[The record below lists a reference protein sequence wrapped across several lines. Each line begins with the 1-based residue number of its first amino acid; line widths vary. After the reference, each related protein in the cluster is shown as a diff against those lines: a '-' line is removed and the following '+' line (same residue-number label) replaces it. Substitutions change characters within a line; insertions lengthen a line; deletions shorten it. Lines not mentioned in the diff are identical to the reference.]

1 MGKLK
6 SNDDAGLGS
15 DIHPAVSPADPLEN
29 LPGGGAPHG
38 GKHPTQPSHGH
49 SAHQHSL
56 QMLFIGALGVVYG
69 DIGTSP
75 LYALRECFHLDRG
88 AEISPDN
95 IIGILSLFFWAL
107 TIVVSWK
114 YLLYVV
120 RADNH
125 GEGGILALL
134 SLVQSNKKASKALV
148 ALGLFGAALLYS
160 DGMLTPAISVLS
172 AVEGLEVVTDEL
184 SRFVLPISVTILV
197 GLFFMQSRGTAR
209 VAMIFGPIMLLW
221 FLSIGAAGIPWIVR
235 HPQILHA
242 LNPLRA
248 LSFLMHH
255 GVGGLWL
262 LGGVA
267 LCVTGA
273 EALYADLGH
282 FGRKPIRLAWGVI
295 VFPALV
301 LNYFGQGALLIERPE
316 AMHNPFFALVPQ
328 SLTLPYV
335 VLATMATTIASQALI
350 SGAFSLSQQAIQL
363 GYLPRLAV
371 VHTSEKAK
379 GQIYVPAVNYLLMF
393 ACVAIVLGFGSSTKL
408 AAAYGMAVIGTM
420 TITTILF
427 FFAARQWW
435 GSMLAGLACALFF
448 CFDIPFLVANGNKI
462 ESGGWVPLVIAS
474 CIFFAMVTWHKGRMA
489 LGAFMAEAGL
499 PFAELMEQ
507 LNVAKPHRV
516 PGTAVFMTSSPAE
529 APPVLLHHYR
539 HNRVLHEQVV
549 LLSVMTEDIPR
560 VRRSNLVE
568 VTRLEAGFFR
578 VVAHYGFTQTP
589 RVTEIL
595 RQCERRGLHT
605 DPAATSFYL
614 GREKLVITTKKG
626 MMRWRKSLF
635 AFMSQNSR
643 SATDF
648 FRIPPDRVVE
658 IGMQVEL

>member
-15 DIHPAVSPADPLEN
+15 DIHPAASPADPLEN

-172 AVEGLEVVTDEL
+172 AVEGLEVVTHEL

-235 HPQILHA
+235 HPQILLA

-282 FGRKPIRLAWGVI
+282 FGRKPIRLAWGVV

>member
-1 MGKLK
+1 M
-6 SNDDAGLGS
+6 
-15 DIHPAVSPADPLEN
+15 
-29 LPGGGAPHG
+29 
-38 GKHPTQPSHGH
+38 
-49 SAHQHSL
+49 
-56 QMLFIGALGVVYG
+56 GALGVVYG

-88 AEISPDN
+88 TTVTPDN

-107 TIVVSWK
+107 TIIVSWK

-134 SLVQSNKKASKALV
+134 SLVQSHRKAPRALV
-148 ALGLFGAALLYS
+148 VLGLFGAALLYS

-172 AVEGLEVVTDEL
+172 AVEGLEVVTHEL
-184 SRFVLPISVTILV
+184 QPFVLPVSIVILV
-197 GLFFMQSRGTAR
+197 ALFVLQARGTAR
-209 VAMIFGPIMLLW
+209 VAQIFGPVMLLW
-221 FLSIGAAGIPWIVR
+221 FVAIGAAGVPWIVK
-235 HPQILHA
+235 HPSILLA
-242 LNPLRA
+242 VNPLRGI
-248 LSFLMHH
+248 SFLLHH
-255 GVGGLWL
+255 GAGGFWL

-282 FGRKPIRLAWGVI
+282 FGRKPIRLAWTAI
-295 VFPALV
+295 VFPALI
-301 LNYFGQGALLIERPE
+301 LNYFGQGALLIDQPDVVS
-316 AMHNPFFALVPQ
+316 NPFFALVPQ
-328 SLTLPYV
+328 SLTLPMV
-335 VLATMATTIASQALI
+335 MLATAATTIASQALI

-379 GQIYVPAVNYLLMF
+379 GQIYVPAVNWLLMI
-393 ACVAIVLGFGSSTKL
+393 ACVAIVLGFGSSTRL

-427 FFAARQWW
+427 YFASRTWW
-435 GSMLAGLACALFF
+435 GTLRAGLACALFLS
-448 CFDIPFLVANGNKI
+448 FDIPFLSANANKI
-462 ESGGWVPLVIAS
+462 ASGGWVPLVIAS
-474 CIFFAMVTWHKGRMA
+474 LIFLAMVTWHKGRA
-489 LGAFMAEAGL
+489 GLGAFMAQAGQ
-499 PFAELMEQ
+499 PFGEFMEQ
-507 LNVAKPHRV
+507 LRAVRPHRV

-568 VTRLEAGFFR
+568 VTRLEEGFFR

-605 DPAATSFYL
+605 DPSDTSFYL